1 MGLDDF
7 ISNKLDR
14 FFEKAEENVDNFFDK
29 LKVVITST
37 EQLKI
42 EGKKEGAWFSK
53 YNSFR

>member
-42 EGKKEGAWFSK
+42 EGKKEGE
-53 YNSFR
+53 